1 MPGQGGPDG
10 LTTWTGPRIAQAHVS
25 ANGDSIVLEFESSSA
40 TSMSLRDVKAANID
54 GSRNDCTRCCAG
66 EPPFELTADG
76 LNWTRVS
83 RESITI
89 QNSTVKL
96 ETVDAHQIQGI
107 RYAWQ
112 NYVECVLQNDDQ
124 LPAIPFL
131 QSPKQDAPTAI
142 MQLV

>member
-66 EPPFELTADG
+66 EPPFEVTANG
-76 LNWTRVS
+76 LNWTRVA
-83 RESITI
+83 RESVAI
-89 QNSTVKL
+89 QNSIVQL
-96 ETVDAHQIQGI
+96 EIGDAQGVQQV
-107 RYAWQ
+107 RYGWQ
-112 NYVECVLQNDDQ
+112 NYVECVLQNEDQ
-124 LPAIPFL
+124 LPAVPFL
-131 QSPKQDAPTAI
+131 RSAKQYAPKVL
-142 MQLV
+142 MQL